1 MSRQKVPEIVKSP
14 TFLVGEGKYNE
25 AVVPL
30 PNGKHI
36 PVQMHGSSGET
47 NVVVNVN
54 VSDTGTT
61 STQEGMDPAKL
72 GQAISNA
79 VQRELMAQKSP
90 GGLLSKYG

>member
-1 MSRQKVPEIVKSP
+1 
-14 TFLVGEGKYNE
+14 
-25 AVVPL
+25 
-30 PNGKHI
+30 
-36 PVQMHGSSGET
+36 MHGSSGET